1 MGESSGKSALDL
13 PSAGGERL
21 TSTGHEK
28 SPDQCERSRDMSDAN
43 ELLRINLH
51 EVTSERDPEK
61 RRAAIEGAYVED
73 LRFLDSEAEVVG
85 RQAFSDRI
93 QKIIDDAPA
102 DFVLE
107 ADGPAYVGP
116 DTAAQPWRF
125 GPPGNPVI
133 RGMDVLTL
141 RDGKVSAVRG
151 LVAS

>member
-1 MGESSGKSALDL
+1 
-13 PSAGGERL
+13 
-21 TSTGHEK
+21 
-28 SPDQCERSRDMSDAN
+28 MSDAN

-51 EVTSERDPEK
+51 EVTSERDPE
-61 RRAAIEGAYVED
+61 RRLAAIERAYVED

-93 QKIIDDAPA
+93 QKILDDAPA

-107 ADGPAYVGP
+107 EDGPEYVGP
-116 DTAAQPWRF
+116 DTAALPWRF

-141 RDGKVSAVRG
+141 RDGRVSVVRG
-151 LVAS
+151 LIAS

>member
-1 MGESSGKSALDL
+1 MPE
-13 PSAGGERL
+13 
-21 TSTGHEK
+21 
-28 SPDQCERSRDMSDAN
+28 AN

-51 EVTSERDPEK
+51 EVTSERDPER
-61 RRAAIEGAYVED
+61 RRAVIERAYVED
-73 LRFLDSEAEVVG
+73 LKFLDSEAEVAG

-93 QKIIDDAPA
+93 QKILDDAPA

-107 ADGPAYVGP
+107 EDGPAYVGP

-125 GPPGNPVI
+125 GPPGNPMI

-151 LVAS
+151 LSAS

>member
-1 MGESSGKSALDL
+1 
-13 PSAGGERL
+13 
-21 TSTGHEK
+21 
-28 SPDQCERSRDMSDAN
+28 MSDAS
-43 ELLRINLH
+43 ELLRINH

-73 LRFLDSEAEVVG
+73 LRFIDSAGEVTG

-93 QKIIDDAPA
+93 QKILDDAPA

-107 ADGPAYVGP
+107 VDGLAYVGP
-116 DTAAQPWRF
+116 DTAAQTWRF
-125 GPPGNPVI
+125 GPPGNPAL

-151 LVAS
+151 LLGS

>member
-1 MGESSGKSALDL
+1 MPKA
-13 PSAGGERL
+13 
-21 TSTGHEK
+21 T
-28 SPDQCERSRDMSDAN
+28 

-51 EVTSERDPEK
+51 EVTSERDPD
-61 RRAAIEGAYVED
+61 RRLAAIDRAYVQD
-73 LRFLDSEAEVVG
+73 LKFLDSEAEVVG

-93 QKIIDDAPA
+93 QKILDDAPA

-107 ADGPAYVGP
+107 EDGPAYVGP

-141 RDGKVSAVRG
+141 RDGRVSAVRG
-151 LVAS
+151 LTAS

>member
-1 MGESSGKSALDL
+1 M
-13 PSAGGERL
+13 P
-21 TSTGHEK
+21 
-28 SPDQCERSRDMSDAN
+28 DAN

-61 RRAAIEGAYVED
+61 RREAIERAYVKD
-73 LRFLDSEAEVVG
+73 LRFIDSEAELVG
-85 RQAFSDRI
+85 RQAFSDRVHEI
-93 QKIIDDAPA
+93 LDDAPA

-107 ADGPAYVGP
+107 EDGPAYVGP

-125 GPPGNPVI
+125 GPPGDPVI

-151 LVAS
+151 LIAS

>member
-1 MGESSGKSALDL
+1 M
-13 PSAGGERL
+13 AGGEKL
-21 TSTGHEK
+21 PVTGHEK
-28 SPDQCERSRDMSDAN
+28 SPGSNDSKEHEMPEAN

-51 EVTSERDPEK
+51 EVTSERDPER
-61 RRAAIEGAYVED
+61 RRAVIERAYVED
-73 LRFLDSEAEVVG
+73 LKFLDSDAEVAG

-93 QKIIDDAPA
+93 QQILDDAPP

-107 ADGPAYVGP
+107 EDGPAYVGP

-151 LVAS
+151 LSAS